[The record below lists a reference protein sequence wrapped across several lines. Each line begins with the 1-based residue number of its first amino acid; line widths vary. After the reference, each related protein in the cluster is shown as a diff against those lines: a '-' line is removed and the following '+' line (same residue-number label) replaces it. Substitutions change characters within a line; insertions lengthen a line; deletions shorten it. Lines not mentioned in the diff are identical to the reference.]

1 MIKRLFLICAGF
13 WSGLGAAAG
22 TLTAGQE
29 LPLEEI
35 TEFVFTRENINYHA
49 SFLRYRY
56 YLEDGKPFFSH
67 VRREREDY
75 GPTTEKDTVASGTMA
90 LSQNDWNQ
98 VLLLI
103 QGGKVR
109 KRQDSAESGSS
120 GPWMY
125 LYWRNDRGEI
135 QEYSFASYGAE
146 RSFEEFSEQLAAH
159 SQAPAGNDQT
169 GK

>member
-1 MIKRLFLICAGF
+1 
-13 WSGLGAAAG
+13 
-22 TLTAGQE
+22 
-29 LPLEEI
+29 
-35 TEFVFTRENINYHA
+35 
-49 SFLRYRY
+49 
-56 YLEDGKPFFSH
+56 
-67 VRREREDY
+67 
-75 GPTTEKDTVASGTMA
+75 MA

-146 RSFEEFSEQLAAH
+146 RSFEEFSEQLAAR